1 MMKTQIPGWGELE
14 IKNLILDFNGT
25 IAKDGKVLEGV
36 KELLGKIHEA
46 GIEIYV
52 VTADTNGTVA
62 AECETLPVHVKIFGS
77 DTVARD
83 KRCLCQELGLPEHR
97 QHRQRQ
103 KRHPGIPG
111 KCAFDCGHRQR
122 GRFHQI
128 RNAGRRSGQRCLPG
142 TGTAA
147 FSKPPDRHP
156 ARVGT
161 FPQRA
166 PEPGALFVFQEPGKG
181 RGHRMVV

>member
-83 KRCLCQELGLPEHR
+83 KRCLCQELG
-97 QHRQRQ
+97 
-103 KRHPGIPG
+103 
-111 KCAFDCGHRQR
+111 C
-122 GRFHQI
+122 
-128 RNAGRRSGQRCLPG
+128 RNTASIGRRSGQRCLPG

>member
-83 KRCLCQELGLPEHR
+83 KRCLCQELGC
-97 QHRQRQ
+97 QNTASIGN
-103 KRHPGIPG
+103 GIN
-111 KCAFDCGHRQR
+111 RT
-122 GRFHQI
+122 I
-128 RNAGRRSGQRCLPG
+128 AGTSSGQG
-142 TGTAA
+142 TG
-147 FSKPPDRHP
+147 H
-156 ARVGT
+156 
-161 FPQRA
+161 
-166 PEPGALFVFQEPGKG
+166 
-181 RGHRMVV
+181 

>member
-52 VTADTNGTVA
+52 VTA
-62 AECETLPVHVKIFGS
+62 ECETLPVHVKIFGS

-83 KRCLCQELGLPEHR
+83 KRCLCQELGCQNTASIGNGRNDIQVFPASVLSIAVIGNE
-97 QHRQRQ
+97 
-103 KRHPGIPG
+103 G
-111 KCAFDCGHRQR
+111 AFTKSAMLADVLVNDVCQ
-122 GRFHQI
+122 
-128 RNAGRRSGQRCLPG
+128 
-142 TGTAA
+142 
-147 FSKPPDRHP
+147 
-156 ARVGT
+156 
-161 FPQRA
+161 
-166 PEPGALFVFQEPGKG
+166 ALELLLSPN
-181 RGHRMVV
+181 RLIATLRE

>member
-83 KRCLCQELGLPEHR
+83 KRCLCQELGC
-97 QHRQRQ
+97 QNTASI
-103 KRHPGIPG
+103 GN
-111 KCAFDCGHRQR
+111 
-122 GRFHQI
+122 GRNDIQVF
-128 RNAGRRSGQRCLPG
+128 
-142 TGTAA
+142 
-147 FSKPPDRHP
+147 P
-156 ARVGT
+156 ASV
-161 FPQRA
+161 
-166 PEPGALFVFQEPGKG
+166 L
-181 RGHRMVV
+181 

>member
-77 DTVARD
+77 DTVARE
-83 KRCLCQELGLPEHR
+83 KRCLCQELGCQNTASIGNGRNDIQVFPASALSIAVIGNE
-97 QHRQRQ
+97 
-103 KRHPGIPG
+103 G
-111 KCAFDCGHRQR
+111 AFTKSAMLADVLVNDVCQ
-122 GRFHQI
+122 
-128 RNAGRRSGQRCLPG
+128 ALELLL
-142 TGTAA
+142 
-147 FSKPPDRHP
+147 
-156 ARVGT
+156 
-161 FPQRA
+161 FPNRLIA
-166 PEPGALFVFQEPGKG
+166 TLRE
-181 RGHRMVV
+181 

>member
-83 KRCLCQELGLPEHR
+83 KRCLCQELGCRNTASIGNGRNDIQVFPASVLSIAVIGNE
-97 QHRQRQ
+97 
-103 KRHPGIPG
+103 G
-111 KCAFDCGHRQR
+111 AFTKSAMLADVLVNDVCQ
-122 GRFHQI
+122 
-128 RNAGRRSGQRCLPG
+128 
-142 TGTAA
+142 
-147 FSKPPDRHP
+147 
-156 ARVGT
+156 
-161 FPQRA
+161 
-166 PEPGALFVFQEPGKG
+166 ALELLLSPN
-181 RGHRMVV
+181 RLIATLSE

>member
-83 KRCLCQELGLPEHR
+83 KRCLCQELGCR
-97 QHRQRQ
+97 NTASI
-103 KRHPGIPG
+103 GN
-111 KCAFDCGHRQR
+111 
-122 GRFHQI
+122 GRNDIQVF
-128 RNAGRRSGQRCLPG
+128 
-142 TGTAA
+142 
-147 FSKPPDRHP
+147 P
-156 ARVGT
+156 ASVLSIAVSAMLT
-161 FPQRA
+161 FAVSLLVSLMVARKNKKIDMVEA
-166 PEPGALFVFQEPGKG
+166 LKGAE
-181 RGHRMVV
+181 